1 MLYKNPLAICWL
13 LIFSFIPA
21 IIPAQQKP
29 IVLHPENPHYFIYKN
44 KPEIL
49 ITSGEHYGAVLNLD
63 FDYAK
68 YLDELYSHSLNL
80 TRTFTGVYVE
90 PQGAFNIAQNT
101 LAPSSLRFICPW
113 MRSSEPGYSNSG
125 NKFDL
130 SRWDDL
136 YFARLK
142 DFAAAAEKRNIIIEL
157 ALFCPFYEDSQWE
170 LSPMN
175 AKNNINNI
183 GNIHR
188 NDVYTLDKNGPL
200 LKVQETLVRKI
211 VNELKDFSNI
221 IYEICNEPYFGGV
234 TLEWQHH
241 IATLIHDTEKNFS
254 SHHLISQNIAN
265 GSAII
270 NNPHP
275 DVSVFNFHYASPPV
289 TIAQNYQ
296 LDKVI
301 GDNETG
307 FRGTSDSTYRREGW
321 QFILAGG
328 GLFNNLDYSFTT
340 AHEKGTFVYPPTQP
354 GGGSV
359 LLRRQL
365 NYLKKFI
372 SRFDFIYMQPDST
385 VITKNI
391 PGDEKAYVLAERGK
405 QYAIYFFGRKKVKLE
420 IIIPNGSYS
429 VEWLNPVTGK
439 YKKDR
444 TVYSNGKLTLQIP
457 VYEND
462 IALRLVN
469 TVYRKKQSAR

>member
-1 MLYKNPLAICWL
+1 MLHRNLLAVCWL
-13 LIFSFIPA
+13 FIFSFIPA
-21 IIPAQQKP
+21 ITTAQQKP
-29 IVLHPENPHYFIYKN
+29 IALHPENPHYFIYKG

-63 FDYAK
+63 FDYIK

-90 PQGAFNIAQNT
+90 PQGSFNIAQNT
-101 LAPSSLRFICPW
+101 LAPSPLRFICPW
-113 MRSSEPGYSNSG
+113 MRSSEPGYSNGG

-130 SRWDDL
+130 TQWDGL
-136 YFARLK
+136 YFERLK

-157 ALFCPFYEDSQWE
+157 ALFCPFYEDSQWK

-188 NDVYTLDKNGPL
+188 NDVYTLDKNGSL
-200 LKVQETLVRKI
+200 LIVQETLVRKI
-211 VNELKDFSNI
+211 VTELKGFSNI
-221 IYEICNEPYFGGV
+221 IYEICNEPYYGGV
-234 TLEWQHH
+234 SLEWQHH
-241 IATLIHDTEKNFS
+241 IATLIHDAEKNFS
-254 SHHLISQNIAN
+254 NYHLISQNIAN

-275 DVSVFNFHYASPPV
+275 DVSIFNFHYASPPAA
-289 TIAQNYQ
+289 IEQNYHVN
-296 LDKVI
+296 KVI

-307 FRGTSDSTYRREGW
+307 FRGTSDSTYRKEGW

-328 GLFNNLDYSFTT
+328 GLFNNLDYSFTSG
-340 AHEKGTFVYPPTQP
+340 HEKGTFAYPSGQP

-365 NYLKKFI
+365 SCLKKFI
-372 SRFDFIYMQPDST
+372 SGFEFIYMQPDST
-385 VITKNI
+385 VITNNV
-391 PGDEKAYVLAERGK
+391 PQGVKAYVLAEQQK
-405 QYAIYFFGRKKVKLE
+405 QYAIYIFGRNKASLE
-420 IIIPNGSYS
+420 INIPKGSYN

-439 YKKDR
+439 YKKDK
-444 TVYSNGKLTLQIP
+444 TVYSNGKLILQTP

-469 TVYRKKQSAR
+469 ILYRKKQN